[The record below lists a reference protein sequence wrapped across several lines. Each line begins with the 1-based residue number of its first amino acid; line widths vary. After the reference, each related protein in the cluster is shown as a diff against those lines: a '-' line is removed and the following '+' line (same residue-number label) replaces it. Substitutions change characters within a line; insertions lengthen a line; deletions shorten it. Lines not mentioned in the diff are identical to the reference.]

1 MAFLH
6 CLWCRVFFFIYILY
20 KQLKE
25 FFDQIKFPNFLSL
38 KKNPVFSVWDRK
50 ITMSPSW
57 FLERASHI
65 YFKVCIFDTVSSHEV
80 SFIWVTTVYCV
91 VGTRLPQNKR
101 YGCLSTLQG
110 TILDITFVIGVIQ
123 VKTQKISPLSPSKVS
138 RNKDTG
144 TEICLFFTK
153 KSEIKKC
160 LPKIIKILGNLN
172 ITIHYTYF
180 YEASSNCRCRLA
192 AKPIRDHCCSSAY
205 LSNFPIKHDNA
216 SH

>member
-1 MAFLH
+1 MNNFSSRLS
-6 CLWCRVFFFIYILY
+6 YIAYDVRFSSSLFSQTG
-20 KQLKE
+20 KRS
-25 FFDQIKFPNFLSL
+25 FWSNQISQFPLF
-38 KKNPVFSVWDRK
+38 KKNPVFSVLDRK
-50 ITMSPSW
+50 ITMSPSG

-153 KSEIKKC
+153 ISEIKKM
-160 LPKIIKILGNLN
+160 P
-172 ITIHYTYF
+172 T
-180 YEASSNCRCRLA
+180 
-192 AKPIRDHCCSSAY
+192 
-205 LSNFPIKHDNA
+205 
-216 SH
+216 

>member
-1 MAFLH
+1 MSGFLLH
-6 CLWCRVFFFIYILY
+6 YFLQTGKISFWSN
-20 KQLKE
+20 
-25 FFDQIKFPNFLSL
+25 QISQFPLF
-38 KKNPVFSVWDRK
+38 KKNPVFSVLDRK
-50 ITMSPSW
+50 ITMSPSG

-153 KSEIKKC
+153 KSEIKKY

-205 LSNFPIKHDNA
+205 LLNFPIKHDNA